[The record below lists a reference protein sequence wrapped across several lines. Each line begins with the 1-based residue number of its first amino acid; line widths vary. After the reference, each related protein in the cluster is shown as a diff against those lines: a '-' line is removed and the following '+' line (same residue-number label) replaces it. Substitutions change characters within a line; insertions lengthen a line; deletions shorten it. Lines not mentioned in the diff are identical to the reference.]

1 MELFSE
7 LVSLSFIFTVHKLLN
22 LASKAVEGPSSLP
35 CSDQVGNDHFQPVS
49 ILNSSIEAH
58 TADET
63 LESSLNLGSL
73 AIDEDHLLFM
83 SKGLLSK
90 FSLNLDLS
98 IKVPTEVFLDLPSTI
113 ILPQEVNF
121 CLLCWLA

>member
-22 LASKAVEGPSSLP
+22 LASKAVERSSCLP

-49 ILNSSIEAH
+49 ILNSSIEAY
-58 TADET
+58 TTDET

-73 AIDEDHLLFM
+73 AIDKDHLLFV
-83 SKGLLSK
+83 SKSLLSK
-90 FSLNLDLS
+90 FSHNLDLS
-98 IKVPTEVFLDLPSTI
+98 VKISTEVSLDLPSTI
-113 ILPQEVNF
+113 VLLQEVNF